1 MDFDSK
7 AKTWDDSERTER
19 ARIVAGRIR
28 ERVRLTQEMTG
39 FEFGCGT
46 GLLSFAL
53 RNDLGQITL
62 ADSSDGMLE
71 VLQAKIAAAGI
82 GNMRPVKLDL
92 AVDPLP
98 AERYDL
104 VYSLMTLHHIEDTG
118 KVLRDLHT
126 LLKSPGAL
134 CVADLDHEDGSF
146 HREEFSGHDGF
157 DREELK
163 SQVEQAGFRKVSFST
178 VLKVNKDGRDY
189 PVFLMVAEKG

>member
-19 ARIVAGRIR
+19 ARKVADNIR

-53 RNDLGQITL
+53 RNDLGRIDM

-71 VLQAKIAAAGI
+71 VLRDKIAAGGI

-98 AERYDL
+98 ADRYDL
-104 VYSLMTLHHIEDTG
+104 VYSLMTLHHIVDTG
-118 KVLRDLHT
+118 KVLRDLHA
-126 LLKSPGAL
+126 LLKSPGTL
-134 CVADLDHEDGSF
+134 CIADLDQEDGSF

-157 DREELK
+157 DRGHLK
-163 SQVEQAGFRKVSFST
+163 RQVEQAGFKNVSFST

-189 PVFLMVAEKG
+189 PVFLMVAEKR